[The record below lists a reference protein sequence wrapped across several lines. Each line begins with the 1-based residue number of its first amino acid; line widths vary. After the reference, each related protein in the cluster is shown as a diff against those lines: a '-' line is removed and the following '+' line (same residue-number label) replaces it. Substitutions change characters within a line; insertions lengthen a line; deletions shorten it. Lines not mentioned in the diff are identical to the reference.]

1 MNLDINAIQ
10 GVRVD
15 GESEVV
21 CTSTDRDFVIHIRP
35 VSFPYPRPCS

>member
-1 MNLDINAIQ
+1 MNLGINAIQ

-21 CTSTDRDFVIHIRP
+21 CTSPDRDFV
-35 VSFPYPRPCS
+35 